1 MFQRELIIKF
11 SGFSKSK
18 FNLLDMEVNLNA
30 LENLLENIVDTYKV
44 KRNIEMFDHFL
55 SKRCEIL
62 KYTGSLLQV

>member
-11 SGFSKSK
+11 SGFPKSN

-30 LENLLENIVDTYKV
+30 LKNLLENIVNTCEV
-44 KRNIEMFDHFL
+44 KINIEMIDHFL

-62 KYTGSLLQV
+62 KYTGSPLQV